1 MDDDWASK
9 RNNGSGVIVEGAIE
23 VLPRGDGRVEGG
35 LAKKVESDFCLVQEK
50 VPEVIGEI
58 WRDASEDGEEVGL
71 ESLDGSL
78 CCIATM
84 HVRWNELEL
93 DAPISSHDSLEF
105 GTDFV
110 VKNLEV
116 NLEAFVGEASHD

>member
-1 MDDDWASK
+1 MVK
-9 RNNGSGVIVEGAIE
+9 EE
-23 VLPRGDGRVEGG
+23 
-35 LAKKVESDFCLVQEK
+35 

-58 WRDASEDGEEVGL
+58 GRDASEDGEEVGL

-78 CCIATM
+78 CGIATM